1 MGGCARIEA
10 VAQRII
16 ESKKIFEDMVV
27 VVSAMGDSTDDFLD
41 LAHHFSNKPNRR
53 ELDRLL
59 SSGENIASALLAI
72 ALESLGQKACS
83 LSGREAGIVTDTHYT
98 RAQILQIDP
107 TKIKDLLAQN
117 FVVVV
122 AGFQGVGANGEI
134 TTLGRGGSDLSAVAL
149 AGALRAHLCE
159 IYTDVD
165 GIYTTDPRL
174 VPEARKINEIS
185 YDEMLELASMGAK
198 VLFNRSVELAKKY
211 NIPLV
216 TRNSFNHN
224 EGTRITSEEQI
235 LEKPIVSGIAL
246 DKNQARVNIID
257 ACDYPGIAGEIFG
270 LLAEANL
277 NIDMIVQTIGK
288 NGKTN
293 INFTLPEEDL
303 EVCQQV
309 LKNVRDIGSVECDHQ
324 VAKVSVVGVGMRSH
338 SGIASAAFKALA
350 RENINILMIST
361 SEIKISVVVD
371 VSLAELALKTLHA
384 AFKLELW
391 SLLPSGSKRLK
402 TILAV
407 RWTGWSVWIG
417 HALLPQPS
425 T

>member
-1 MGGCARIEA
+1 MLVVQKFGGSSVGSCARIQA
-10 VAQRII
+10 VAQRVAQ
-16 ESKKIFEDMVV
+16 SKARFEDVVV
-27 VVSAMGDSTDDFLD
+27 VVSAMGDTTDDLLE
-41 LAHHFSNKPNRR
+41 LAHAFGNKLNRR

-59 SSGENIASALLAI
+59 SSGEQISSALLAI
-72 ALESLGQKACS
+72 ALESLGQKAYS
-83 LSGREAGIVTDTHYT
+83 LSGKDAGIFTDMHFT
-98 RAQILQIDP
+98 RAQILEID
-107 TKIKDLLAQN
+107 TARIQDLLAQN
-117 FVVVV
+117 FIVVV
-122 AGFQGVGANGEI
+122 AGFQGVSKSGEI

-174 VPEARKINEIS
+174 VPKASKIAQIS

-211 NIPLV
+211 NIPLI
-216 TRNSFNHN
+216 TRNSFNDN
-224 EGTRITSEEQI
+224 PGTLITSEEQI
-235 LEKPIVSGIAL
+235 VEKPIVSGIAL
-246 DKNQARVNIID
+246 DKDQARVNIID

-293 INFTLPEEDL
+293 INFTLPEEDV
-303 EVCQQV
+303 EICQRV
-309 LKNVRDIGSVECDHQ
+309 LKNVRDIGSVECDRQ

-361 SEIKISVVVD
+361 SEIKISVVVE
-371 VSLAELALKTLHA
+371 VSLAELALKTLHK
-384 AFKLELW
+384 AFKLEL
-391 SLLPSGSKRLK
+391 
-402 TILAV
+402 
-407 RWTGWSVWIG
+407 
-417 HALLPQPS
+417 
-425 T
+425 